1 MLNIIYILIG
11 GGLGAVA
18 RAAITDYWNTHHHSS
33 LPIATL
39 IVNLIGSIM
48 ISILL
53 GLSIHNPILSNL
65 IITGFLGGLT
75 TFSTLSKE
83 LVEMLTTKFNISHF
97 ITYSLLQFVVGFIAC
112 YIGYH
117 I

>member
-1 MLNIIYILIG
+1 MLNIIWILIG
-11 GGLGAVA
+11 GGLGAVV
-18 RAAITDYWNTHHHSS
+18 RAAITDYWNSHYQTS

-39 IVNLIGSIM
+39 IVNLLGSAIIG
-48 ISILL
+48 ILF
-53 GLSIHNPILSNL
+53 GLSIHNPLVSNL

-97 ITYSLLQFVVGFIAC
+97 ITYSLLQYVVGFIAC
-112 YIGYH
+112 YIGFQL
-117 I
+117 